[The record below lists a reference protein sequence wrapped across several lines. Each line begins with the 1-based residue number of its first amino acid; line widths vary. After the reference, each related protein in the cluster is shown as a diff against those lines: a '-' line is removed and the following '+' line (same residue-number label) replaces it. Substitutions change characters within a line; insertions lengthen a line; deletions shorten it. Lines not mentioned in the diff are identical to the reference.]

1 MRRLWPLLRDHAG
14 DLLVIGVAIAEQI
27 VIWTWDVGEPKAAIV
42 AIGLLWSVPLL
53 WRKRFPL
60 AVPLFVGGV
69 VALASFY
76 VPAAVE
82 NDLSL
87 FGGLLASWSLG
98 AHNDRRR
105 AVAGFGV
112 LYALVI
118 VIQSNVATLAAVE
131 VFFFTLIFGAAAL
144 AGQVLRGRELRTEEL
159 RERTVRLEREREAQ
173 AIAAVAEER
182 ARIARELHDVVAHS
196 ISVMTI
202 QAGAAQA
209 APRPGSRARRG
220 AAALDRGDRPRDA
233 RRDAAPAR
241 RAA

>member
-14 DLLVIGVAIAEQI
+14 DVLVLGVVVAEQV

-112 LYALVI
+112 L
-118 VIQSNVATLAAVE
+118 
-131 VFFFTLIFGAAAL
+131 
-144 AGQVLRGRELRTEEL
+144 
-159 RERTVRLEREREAQ
+159 
-173 AIAAVAEER
+173 
-182 ARIARELHDVVAHS
+182 
-196 ISVMTI
+196 
-202 QAGAAQA
+202 
-209 APRPGSRARRG
+209 
-220 AAALDRGDRPRDA
+220 
-233 RRDAAPAR
+233 
-241 RAA
+241 